1 MAAEDIVGG
10 LFGVSPSEINAQRRA
25 RAEAR
30 AAVAA
35 QLDPYQRASYLTQ
48 LGAGGL
54 IGGAMRAMGA
64 EDKQAQE
71 YQQRQQMLSQID
83 MSTPEGILKA
93 AEAARQRGDVQT
105 QLRLQQ
111 LANQRQEELVNQ
123 QFKQAEIDRMKRQQQ
138 EKPEKLVAV
147 VGAGGNPVYM
157 PQSQAAGMQPYYKTG
172 KEGKDAEKSDAAQS
186 ATTQFDAIERNINQL
201 YDARKNELKPAASEL
216 FGQYAQ
222 YKPDAL
228 LSQNAVDAKNALDS
242 LTDQVM
248 ITNLTDAKERVG
260 QSFGSMQAQEWD
272 KFTRQL
278 ISLKRS
284 QSPESAAEAMKY
296 VTNFIK
302 TKRKV
307 FDVAVGNDKTTKPDT
322 SGFSA
327 EPTSRF
333 QGFSIVE
340 Q

>member
-1 MAAEDIVGG
+1 MAEDIVGG
-10 LFGVSPSEINAQRRA
+10 LFGVSPDKLNAQRRA
-25 RAEAR
+25 QAEAR
-30 AAVAA
+30 AATAA
-35 QLDPYQRASYLTQ
+35 QLDPYARASYLTQ

-54 IGGAMRAMGA
+54 MGGVARSLGA
-64 EDKQAQE
+64 GQDEQE
-71 YQQRQQMLSQID
+71 TYRQRQQMLSQID
-83 MSTPEGILKA
+83 MSTPDTIRQA
-93 AEAARQRGDVQT
+93 AKLFGERGDIQT

-123 QFKQAEIDRMKRQQQ
+123 QFKQAETEKMRRQQQ
-138 EKPEKLVAV
+138 EKPDKLVAV
-147 VGAGGNPVYM
+147 VGAGGNPVYV
-157 PQSQAAGMQPYYKTG
+157 PQSQAAGMQPYYKPG
-172 KEGKDAEKSDAAQS
+172 KEGKVEEKSDAAQS
-186 ATTQFDAIERNINQL
+186 ANMQFDAIERNIDQL
-201 YDARKNELKPAASEL
+201 YDARKGELKPSASEL

-228 LSQNAVDAKNALDS
+228 LSQEAVDSKNALDS

-307 FDVAVGNDKTTKPDT
+307 FNVAIGASGKTDT
-322 SGFSA
+322 NGFSV
-327 EPTSRF
+327 ETPSRF
-333 QGFSIVE
+333 PGFSIVE

>member
-1 MAAEDIVGG
+1 MADDIVGG
-10 LFGVSPSEINAQRRA
+10 LFGVSPEQLNAQRRA
-25 RAEAR
+25 QAEAR
-30 AAVAA
+30 AAAAA
-35 QLDPYQRASYLTQ
+35 QMNPYQRASYLTQ

-54 IGGAMRAMGA
+54 MGGVARSLGSGQDEQEAY
-64 EDKQAQE
+64 KQK
-71 YQQRQQMLSQID
+71 QQMLSQVD
-83 MSTPEGILKA
+83 MSTPGGILKA
-93 AEAARQRGDVQT
+93 AETARQRGDVQT

-111 LANQRQEELVNQ
+111 LANQRQEELINQ
-123 QFKQAEIDRMKRQQQ
+123 QFKQAEIERMGRQQQ
-138 EKPEKLVAV
+138 ERPDKLVAV
-147 VGAGGNPVYM
+147 VGAGGNPVYV
-157 PQSQAAGMQPYYKTG
+157 PQSQAAGMQPYYKA
-172 KEGKDAEKSDAAQS
+172 GKDAEKSDAAQS
-186 ATTQFDAIERNINQL
+186 ANMQFDAIERNIEQL
-201 YDARKNELKPAASEL
+201 YDSREGKLKPSAAEL

-228 LSQNAVDAKNALDS
+228 LSQQAVDAKNALDS

-284 QSPESAAEAMKY
+284 QSPKSAAEAMKY

-307 FDVAVGNDKTTKPDT
+307 FDVAMGADKSDKPDT
-322 SGFSA
+322 SGFSV
-327 EPTSRF
+327 ETPSRF

-340 Q
+340 